1 MKGVRAVAFSSPHK
15 AANVAALADGMAL
28 FEDMARHH
36 IDGITQFGEAMTR
49 PFNSFDTATMHLGMH
64 GYNLFEAG
72 IDLVLQGRFDV
83 ASYLY
88 RSLRDCPDLVLLV
101 GDDPELAERL
111 LNDEIEVKVG
121 DEKKAAVGRLR
132 ATDAAAA
139 AQWDRLFK
147 SENAEYQRL
156 SHVGPGHFGM
166 VLTLPDANG
175 DRFPVLGGMDAGEGS
190 RAFARVFVMN
200 EATLLLVLGMS
211 WQDKLSANW
220 ADRTKVLVARAA
232 EWLS

>member
-1 MKGVRAVAFSSPHK
+1 
-15 AANVAALADGMAL
+15 
-28 FEDMARHH
+28 
-36 IDGITQFGEAMTR
+36 
-49 PFNSFDTATMHLGMH
+49 
-64 GYNLFEAG
+64 
-72 IDLVLQGRFDV
+72 
-83 ASYLY
+83 
-88 RSLRDCPDLVLLV
+88 
-101 GDDPELAERL
+101 
-111 LNDEIEVKVG
+111 
-121 DEKKAAVGRLR
+121 
-132 ATDAAAA
+132 
-139 AQWDRLFK
+139 
-147 SENAEYQRL
+147 
-156 SHVGPGHFGM
+156 M